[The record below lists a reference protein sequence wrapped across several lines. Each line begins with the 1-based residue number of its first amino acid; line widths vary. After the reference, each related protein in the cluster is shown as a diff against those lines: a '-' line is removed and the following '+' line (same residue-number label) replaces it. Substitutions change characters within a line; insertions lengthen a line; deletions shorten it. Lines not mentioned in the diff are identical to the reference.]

1 MRYPLFLLLH
11 FETQVFRCGN
21 FVKHLDKQAFSC
33 YTNLRSRGSG
43 GTGRR
48 ARLRGVWITPYGFK
62 SRLPHQTKA
71 ASFWMVPLFL
81 VWMQGLEGCV
91 LKNSPG
97 DCFSAPPLRPQAGKS
112 RLPHQ
117 NTGIAHRVMPVFFD
131 LCETGLE
138 GCVLEKRPVDVFPEL
153 RKQSRR
159 HRSARRRA
167 SPVFRIRTYTCSPF
181 ITLTKRNI
189 SSGPSMGSCSPFSDT
204 SCSG

>member
-1 MRYPLFLLLH
+1 MRYPLFSLLR
-11 FETQVFRCGN
+11 FEMQVFRCGN
-21 FVKHLDKQAFSC
+21 FVKHLDKQAVLC
-33 YTNLRSRGSG
+33 YTNPWSRGSG

-91 LKNSPG
+91 LEKRPV
-97 DCFSAPPLRPQAGKS
+97 DVFPELRKQSRRHRSHPQPGKS

-138 GCVLEKRPVDVFPEL
+138 GPGVNDCRWQSEPATAPPTGGQVPSSVGSFPFL
-153 RKQSRR
+153 LYILL
-159 HRSARRRA
+159 
-167 SPVFRIRTYTCSPF
+167 FLLY
-181 ITLTKRNI
+181 N
-189 SSGPSMGSCSPFSDT
+189 
-204 SCSG
+204 